1 MMSREVQVNF
11 SSVSVEVQTADA
23 SSSSFEDMQLL
34 FPSNG
39 EILKNNSSMIS
50 RRGQKLK
57 KSANNIEQSSS
68 KCSEVEIIQPSSEI
82 EPQELRSTVIEK

>member
-11 SSVSVEVQTADA
+11 SSVSVEVQTVDA

>member
-1 MMSREVQVNF
+1 MSREVQVNF